1 MSAKHKLAVQIYWY
15 FLYVQSRR
23 HNYWRRGRYLDKREP
38 TQKLHRSLNN
48 PHSIYALF
56 YPEKPINPALIRITT
71 CDQTGC
77 ECIVCVS
84 NPSLMMGL
92 CKASEEA
99 KLARH
104 SPNKQVCRPLR
115 SPCTNADYRLIALV
129 RPTPC
134 LSAPQFKA
142 DIFLCPQ
149 EKFS

>member
-1 MSAKHKLAVQIYWY
+1 MHKLSIRA
-15 FLYVQSRR
+15 
-23 HNYWRRGRYLDKREP
+23 RYAF
-38 TQKLHRSLNN
+38 
-48 PHSIYALF
+48 IF
-56 YPEKPINPALIRITT
+56 PEKPANPALIRLTV
-71 CDQTGC
+71 CNQTGC
-77 ECIVCVS
+77 ECIVGAS

-115 SPCTNADYRLIALV
+115 SPCTNVDYRLIALV

-134 LSAPQFKA
+134 LPAPQFQA

-149 EKFS
+149 ENIS